1 MKRFGLTAI
10 VVAFSLASLLTA
22 CQKKEAPK
30 PQPAATE
37 QKQMTKE
44 DYVKGIEAKLDEFG
58 KKAVAIEEKAKTAA
72 GKEKDELTEKAKKAK
87 EKLAPATE
95 EVNKLKASTE
105 QNWDAAKSRIEGLV
119 GDIQKEGTVLLRR
132 FGGPLFSGPPMPF
145 SVLRQRHPPVY
156 FILMENNRRIHI
168 AASGWHYERW
178 RGQFHP
184 EDPPDF

>member
-37 QKQMTKE
+37 QKPMTKE
-44 DYVKGIEAKLDEFG
+44 DYVKGVEAKIDEFG

-72 GKEKDELTEKAKKAK
+72 GKEKDELTEKAKKVK

-105 QNWDAAKSRIEGLV
+105 QNWDAAKSKIEGLV
-119 GDIQKEGTVLLRR
+119 GDIQKELG
-132 FGGPLFSGPPMPF
+132 
-145 SVLRQRHPPVY
+145 
-156 FILMENNRRIHI
+156 E
-168 AASGWHYERW
+168 AAPAPATAPAAATAAPAAAPAPAAPAKEAPAGHK
-178 RGQFHP
+178 
-184 EDPPDF
+184 